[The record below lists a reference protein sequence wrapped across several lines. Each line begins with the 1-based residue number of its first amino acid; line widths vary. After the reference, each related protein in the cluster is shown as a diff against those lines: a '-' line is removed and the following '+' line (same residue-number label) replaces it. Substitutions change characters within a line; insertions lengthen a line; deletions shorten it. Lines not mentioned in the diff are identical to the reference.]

1 MNQNVRVFKKRLQI
15 AQKKWNT
22 VQAHSIRTVNIIL
35 NIISRLNLVQNPNVF
50 SEELLTK
57 FEDIPERLS
66 YHLAELINSS
76 IINLNN
82 FIGQFS
88 DIIKEMRKIEQQFRV
103 DFSLIARKQVMEENK
118 VSFHDIEIIEQAE
131 NTIQMI
137 VDMYETELALKKQ
150 LIMEIQNS
158 PSFQPLMITAY
169 LVLWSSEIYI
179 ESERINELIEEFTFA
194 EKISLDQISKRSS
207 NSF

>member
-35 NIISRLNLVQNPNVF
+35 NIISRLNLVQNPNIF
-50 SEELLTK
+50 SEELLTN

-76 IINLNN
+76 LINLNN
-82 FIGQFS
+82 FISQFS

-103 DFSLIARKQVMEENK
+103 DFSLLARKQVMEESI

-131 NTIQMI
+131 NTIQTI
-137 VDMYETELALKKQ
+137 VDMYETELTLKKQ
-150 LIMEIQNS
+150 LIAEIQSS
-158 PSFQPLMITAY
+158 PSFKPLMITAY

-179 ESERINELIEEFTFA
+179 ESERIIELIEEFTFV
-194 EKISLDQISKRSS
+194 EKIALDQISKKSS